1 MIFFDFSLKRKEKS
15 KNSQR
20 KSLKIKIYKN
30 SIKLFK
36 NHLLE
41 ASKVNKKSIKG
52 FKSHL
57 LEANKKSIKEF
68 KSHSLEANKTV
79 HVHAQVYS
87 RLHML
92 SFP

>member
-1 MIFFDFSLKRKEKS
+1 MKS
-15 KNSQR
+15 
-20 KSLKIKIYKN
+20 I
-30 SIKLFK
+30 
-36 NHLLE
+36 
-41 ASKVNKKSIKG
+41 KKSIKG